1 MRGVRIITAASLGFF
16 ILLILSGAVGGALG
30 NVLYYLALPVSGF
43 SALFICKSDLSEEK
57 MLSMKASDVKA
68 SLAYVFPTVLLVMT
82 VSYLTAL
89 FFSLFGIST
98 DEKITE
104 PLPTAILVYALYPA
118 VFEELLFRYI
128 PLRLSDKM
136 PRGMLVVVSS
146 VAFALVHADLTAIP
160 YALIAGAIFILV
172 DLRCRS
178 VIPSLIMHFTN
189 NLCSVLY
196 MLYSSYEGFHLLY
209 FGLLSLLAAISLFFI
224 IKKEK
229 QRDGAFKAPILGS
242 FGKLESYNELIAL
255 AIPTLL
261 VAVVNLF

>member
-16 ILLILSGAVGGALG
+16 ILFILSGAVGGALG

-57 MLSMKASDVKA
+57 MLSIKASDVKA

-82 VSYLTAL
+82 VSYLTGL

-104 PLPTAILVYALYPA
+104 PLPIAILVYALYPA

-128 PLRLSDKM
+128 PLRLSHKM
-136 PRGMLVVVSS
+136 PRGVLVAVSAAS
-146 VAFALVHADLTAIP
+146 FALVHADLTAIS
-160 YALIAGAIFILV
+160 YALFAGVLLILV
-172 DLRCRS
+172 DLKYKS
-178 VIPSLIMHFTN
+178 VLPSIIIHFTN

-196 MLYSSYEGFHLLY
+196 ILYSSREGFAVLY
-209 FGLLSLLAAISLFFI
+209 FGTITLLSAISLPFV
-224 IKKEK
+224 IKMEK
-229 QRDGAFKAPILGS
+229 GGDGVFATPIGKT
-242 FGKLESYNELIAL
+242 FGKPDTYKELIAL

-261 VAVVNLF
+261 VAAVKLV